1 MVEAADF
8 ANRDDPAEFWLLDW
22 PAVGRILVERQVSA
36 CPVVVLE
43 VASQGTAEVLFA
55 EDDDVI
61 QTLAPDR
68 ADEALREGVLPRA
81 VRRRQDFTDA
91 HALEALPEH
100 VPVDR
105 VAVAEEV
112 GRGGVVREGV
122 HDLLGRPGRGGM
134 LGDIEVEEPSRL
146 SRRRQSLRGWGH
158 DESESV
164 FPGGP
169 GAGGA
174 DGIRARVGACLAVGG
189 DHVDRREDRVR
200 GRDAAKLGA
209 AGRA

>member
-1 MVEAADF
+1 MVEATDF
-8 ANRDDPAEFWLLDW
+8 ANRDDLAEFRPLNW

-36 CPVVVLE
+36 RPVVVRK
-43 VASQGTAEVLFA
+43 VASKGTAEVLFA

-61 QTLAPDR
+61 QTLTPDG

-105 VAVAEEV
+105 VAVAEEE
-112 GRGGVVREGV
+112 GRGGVIREGV

-134 LGDIEVEEPSRL
+134 LGDIEVEDAPPVVGE
-146 SRRRQSLRGWGH
+146 H
-158 DESESV
+158 D
-164 FPGGP
+164 
-169 GAGGA
+169 A
-174 DGIRARVGACLAVGG
+174 D
-189 DHVDRREDRVR
+189 EQ
-200 GRDAAKLGA
+200 DA
-209 AGRA
+209 